1 MTTGP
6 NRPDSEST
14 LARPRR
20 RLWRS
25 VLFLGGGAAGVIAGI
40 ALSAAFSSAADAA
53 PVPTAIVPTAVPLG
67 GAAPPAMSIPNL
79 GGSGTGVA
87 PNDPAD
93 AVRSAVS
100 SAPAAILAT
109 TDSVVTTTHHL
120 AGVVGAPLATVPG
133 GSLLAIPGTVVPA
146 SPPGPARRTTAPTAT
161 IGPFGMALG
170 SHQARLG
177 ARSPAPPRPAPAR
190 PRPSQTPPVTAN
202 ESAEYAP
209 QIPQGSPFGS
219 LPPVTLLLP
228 ALLLGAILLTREKA
242 PLLAFDSRHSPPG

>member
-1 MTTGP
+1 MGP

-20 RLWRS
+20 RLGRI

-53 PVPTAIVPTAVPLG
+53 PVPTPIAPTAVPLG
-67 GAAPPAMSIPNL
+67 GAAPPVVSIPNL
-79 GGSGTGVA
+79 GGSGTGVV
-87 PNDPAD
+87 PNNPAD

-100 SAPAAILAT
+100 STPAAILAT
-109 TDSVVTTTHHL
+109 TDSVVTSTHHL
-120 AGVVGAPLATVPG
+120 ADVVGAPLANVPG
-133 GSLLAIPGTVVPA
+133 GSLLAIPGTVVP
-146 SPPGPARRTTAPTAT
+146 SSSPGPARRATTPTAT
-161 IGPFGMALG
+161 IAPFGMALG
-170 SHQARLG
+170 SPHQARLG
-177 ARSPAPPRPAPAR
+177 AGSPAPPRPAPAR
-190 PRPSQTPPVTAN
+190 PRPSQTPPLTAN
-202 ESAEYAP
+202 DSAEYAP

-228 ALLLGAILLTREKA
+228 ALVLGAVLLTREKA